1 MHHIRRKRD
10 IQKKETHLPV
20 KFDGITMFCSKKLRN
35 GRSFL
40 QPYPVTRQSSKEQR
54 ENSVI
59 SRFLKMR
66 IAICDRLNPSRLS
79 ISNRCSLC
87 SLCALFLFLFVEGM
101 FAVCAL
107 GMGFWCK
114 WILLRSW
121 NVSVRDSTHDTL
133 GLWTSITTSYFF
145 MSVLRIELSARKITW
160 SVGREKQGKP

>member
-1 MHHIRRKRD
+1 MSDQVSRKKTSPYCTVHTTSGSYKTKQNRNQKAKSWATSDTMHHIRRKRD
-10 IQKKETHLPV
+10 IQKEETHLPV

-87 SLCALFLFLFVEGM
+87 SLCALFIFLFVEGM

-107 GMGFWCK
+107 GMGF
-114 WILLRSW
+114 
-121 NVSVRDSTHDTL
+121 
-133 GLWTSITTSYFF
+133 
-145 MSVLRIELSARKITW
+145 
-160 SVGREKQGKP
+160 